1 MRSSSHKPAITMI
14 VTSRCICTAGL
25 SPTRVCNQSRTVAK
39 TMAASHFRPPM
50 QELHILR
57 DLAVIF
63 AGSLLVSSLADDRRP
78 FHFLPSLPS
87 RRSHDSRI
95 KALRPRPAARRSEEH
110 TSELQSQSNLVCRLL
125 LEKKKI
131 DSTRIYPT
139 RQCLIRDTE
148 PHTTALQ

>member
-63 AGSLLVSSLADDRRP
+63 AGSLPVPSLANDRRP
-78 FHFLPSLPS
+78 FHVFPSLLGG
-87 RRSHDSRI
+87 RSLDSGL
-95 KALRPRPAARRSEEH
+95 KALRPRPAARAACLLS
-110 TSELQSQSNLVCRLL
+110 CDDPDRL
-125 LEKKKI
+125 
-131 DSTRIYPT
+131 TG
-139 RQCLIRDTE
+139 RQRGRAPGLG
-148 PHTTALQ
+148 